1 MDILFP
7 YLQRPLGTPTASAGP
22 MITPV
27 FKDARIS
34 AYDRNE
40 KRFLILLKE
49 QQKQQKGRNGQGQAA
64 SAAAAVIPQIT
75 PEADQHADADGH
87 LDIFV

>member
-7 YLQRPLGTPTASAGP
+7 YLQRPPGTPTSPGGP

-49 QQKQQKGRNGQGQAA
+49 QQKKQHGQAR
-64 SAAAAVIPQIT
+64 SEIPPQPAVTPHTT
-75 PEADQHADADGH
+75 PEAEQHTDADGH